1 MSDKI
6 CASSD
11 CRGLKGPHLI
21 MQYVTQ
27 EWKVGSRPLVRLTGL
42 SLSKV
47 VRHLKKGASGE
58 GSNPVGRKALLC
70 EEDDRALPKAVLDA
84 CSAFKPMTEK
94 QIIAKVWL
102 LFDRIYS
109 SPPIINSSVC
119 RHPGLRNARK
129 SSFVTAGIACIPWL
143 VCSLVPAPP

>member
-1 MSDKI
+1 MSSLEHMSDKI

-47 VRHLKKGASGE
+47 VRHLKKSGG
-58 GSNPVGRKALLC
+58 GSNPVGRNVLLC
-70 EEDDRALPKAVLDA
+70 EEDERALLKTVLNA

-94 QIIAKVWL
+94 KIIAKVWL
-102 LFDRIYS
+102 LIDGIYS
-109 SPPIINSSVC
+109 SPPIVNPSMC
-119 RHPGLRNARK
+119 WHPGLGSARE
-129 SSFVTAGIACIPWL
+129 
-143 VCSLVPAPP
+143 